1 MYLGIDVNECAA
13 SNGNCSQKCTN
24 TMGSYMC
31 SCVNGQGLTNDSITC
46 TGKNALMHEYQVCCM
61 KSYLPSDI
69 NECLTDNGGCQ
80 QNCANT
86 DGSFVCSCNLGYAL
100 NADNMTCAGEEYF

>member
-1 MYLGIDVNECAA
+1 
-13 SNGNCSQKCTN
+13 
-24 TMGSYMC
+24 
-31 SCVNGQGLTNDSITC
+31 
-46 TGKNALMHEYQVCCM
+46 M